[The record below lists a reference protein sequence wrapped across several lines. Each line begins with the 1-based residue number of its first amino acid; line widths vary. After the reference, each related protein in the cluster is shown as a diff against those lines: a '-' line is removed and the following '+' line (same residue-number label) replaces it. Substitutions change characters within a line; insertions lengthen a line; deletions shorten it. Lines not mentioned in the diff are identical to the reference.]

1 MDQRGFEIELVE
13 FMDQKVRAD
22 EPPFMVQDISSLDQ
36 IAAENLLFMAQEGQL
51 EIVDLIQN
59 VVHEEELQKQ
69 QQDDVDFPSNEITT
83 EEVITEDWVEQGEE
97 RVEIPVDQIIT
108 SQSNAEN
115 NEFDVPL
122 PTQQD
127 YYTASRPYPCDFC
140 TRRFRKKNSLMNH
153 MVNFHAGGA
162 EFDTDCKYI
171 YFTYTLFGESLIGK
185 LCAVRRLVTQLY
197 FSYAIALIFSGSVC
211 CLDIVGWFPVLLC
224 TYLIRRYVKFCVLRV
239 GFLLDSC

>member
-13 FMDQKVRAD
+13 FMDQKVRPD

-36 IAAENLLFMAQEGQL
+36 IAAENLLFMAQEGQM

-59 VVHEEELQKQ
+59 VHEEELQQQ
-69 QQDDVDFPSNEITT
+69 QQDDDFPSNEITT

-108 SQSNAEN
+108 SQSNVEN

-140 TRRFRKKNSLMNH
+140 TRRFRKKTSLMNH

-162 EFDTDCKYI
+162 EFDTDCKYFYI
-171 YFTYTLFGESLIGK
+171 
-185 LCAVRRLVTQLY
+185 
-197 FSYAIALIFSGSVC
+197 
-211 CLDIVGWFPVLLC
+211 
-224 TYLIRRYVKFCVLRV
+224 
-239 GFLLDSC
+239 

>member
-1 MDQRGFEIELVE
+1 MDHRGFEIELVE
-13 FMDQKVRAD
+13 FMDQKVH

-36 IAAENLLFMAQEGQL
+36 IAAENLLFMAQEGQM

-59 VVHEEELQKQ
+59 VVQEEELQKQ
-69 QQDDVDFPSNEITT
+69 QQQQNEEFPCNEITT
-83 EEVITEDWVEQGEE
+83 EEVITDDWVEQGEE

-108 SQSNAEN
+108 SQSNIDN

-153 MVNFHAGGA
+153 MVNFHAGGS
-162 EFDTDCKYI
+162 EFDCKYHLAHMHLLR
-171 YFTYTLFGESLIGK
+171 FLIGK
-185 LCAVRRLVTQLY
+185 LVVCVG
-197 FSYAIALIFSGSVC
+197 GSRDSP
-211 CLDIVGWFPVLLC
+211 LRMLC
-224 TYLIRRYVKFCVLRV
+224 QH
-239 GFLLDSC
+239 

>member
-1 MDQRGFEIELVE
+1 MWRIWDAEIQESSFVPCRLSTVVMDQRSFEIELVE
-13 FMDQKVRAD
+13 FMDHKVRPSD
-22 EPPFMVQDISSLDQ
+22 DQPFLVQDISSLDQ
-36 IAAENLLFMAQEGQL
+36 IAAENLLFMAQEGQM

-59 VVHEEELQKQ
+59 VVNEEELQKQ
-69 QQDDVDFPSNEITT
+69 LQEDEFPSSSNEITT
-83 EEVITEDWVEQGEE
+83 EEVITDDWVEQGEE

-108 SQSNAEN
+108 SQSNVEN

-162 EFDTDCKYI
+162 EFDTDCEY
-171 YFTYTLFGESLIGK
+171 LFDILIGVQRCTFFFF
-185 LCAVRRLVTQLY
+185 LIGCVRV
-197 FSYAIALIFSGSVC
+197 IH
-211 CLDIVGWFPVLLC
+211 
-224 TYLIRRYVKFCVLRV
+224 
-239 GFLLDSC
+239 